1 MLAAYIS
8 SAMLIIKFSR
18 KESAMM
24 LTREEELK
32 DSKYAEEE
40 ELQ

>member
-1 MLAAYIS
+1 
-8 SAMLIIKFSR
+8 MLIIKFSR
-18 KESAMM
+18 KEFAMM

-32 DSKYAEEE
+32 DIKDAEEE